1 MKKRNRIRQRGRKRD
16 KVLQAR
22 LRAKRS
28 NTGPIS
34 APQSRM
40 SMKLDPKFFTMNS
53 IRKMLAQ
60 ILARAK

>member
-28 NTGPIS
+28 NIGLIS